1 MLLSILICTVPQRK
15 EFLRRLCECLYGQ
28 LATSKWKDSVEI
40 IVAEDDFKITI
51 GEKRNYLL
59 SAAIGKYI
67 CFIDDDDTISENY
80 IETLLPILETDI
92 YDCVGWKFRFLYNGI
107 PTGPIGTIS
116 LQNYE
121 WRDTVERLCKPI
133 CHLSQVRRD
142 VALSIRFLNKCHGED
157 AIYASAI
164 CPLLKSEYFLDK
176 IMYDYQAYPDF
187 SISLNKDN
195 VKNTMHLVFTDFE
208 FEKMQILH
216 FRHEIIKI
224 DSPDRTT

>member
-1 MLLSILICTVPQRK
+1 MLLSILICTVTQRK

-59 SAAIGKYI
+59 SSAIGKYI

-80 IETLLPILETDI
+80 IEALLPILETDI

-121 WRDTVERLCKPI
+121 WRDTFEKLCKPI

-142 VALSIRFLNKCHGED
+142 IALSIGFLNKSHGED
-157 AIYASAI
+157 AMYASAI
-164 CPLLKSEYFLDK
+164 CPLLKSEYFLDE
-176 IMYDYQAYPDF
+176 IMYDYQAYPNF

-195 VKNTMHLVFTDFE
+195 VKNTMHLVFSDFDFE
-208 FEKMQILH
+208 EMNILH
-216 FRHEIIKI
+216 FRHKKL
-224 DSPDRTT
+224 